1 MTCTMPRRTTS
12 PGSLRWIGS
21 PSSSTEPLVTSPRSV
36 RSRPE
41 MALRVVDL
49 PAPLAPRRATM
60 PPSGTRS
67 ETPRNTR
74 ITWSYITSMLLTDR
88 IGRDIPFPA
97 LTSLLLLAAVALRVA
112 ALLGL
117 VDGGPLD
124 LRADD
129 VLHGLDPVR
138 DDVPLLAVPL
148 LDQDRAAALVVLAR
162 DLDRVREAL
171 HSDLLEALLG
181 LVQVLEAPAHLL

>member
-1 MTCTMPRRTTS
+1 
-12 PGSLRWIGS
+12 
-21 PSSSTEPLVTSPRSV
+21 
-36 RSRPE
+36 
-41 MALRVVDL
+41 
-49 PAPLAPRRATM
+49 
-60 PPSGTRS
+60 
-67 ETPRNTR
+67 
-74 ITWSYITSMLLTDR
+74 MLLTDR

-162 DLDRVREAL
+162 DLDRVRERSEEHTSEL
-171 HSDLLEALLG
+171 QSRFDLVCRLL
-181 LVQVLEAPAHLL
+181 

>member
-1 MTCTMPRRTTS
+1 
-12 PGSLRWIGS
+12 
-21 PSSSTEPLVTSPRSV
+21 V
-36 RSRPE
+36 
-41 MALRVVDL
+41 
-49 PAPLAPRRATM
+49 
-60 PPSGTRS
+60 
-67 ETPRNTR
+67 
-74 ITWSYITSMLLTDR
+74 LLTDR

-112 ALLGL
+112 ELLGL
-117 VDGGPLD
+117 VDGGRLD

-171 HSDLLEALLG
+171 HPDLLEALLDRKS
-181 LVQVLEAPAHLL
+181 VV

>member
-1 MTCTMPRRTTS
+1 
-12 PGSLRWIGS
+12 
-21 PSSSTEPLVTSPRSV
+21 
-36 RSRPE
+36 
-41 MALRVVDL
+41 
-49 PAPLAPRRATM
+49 
-60 PPSGTRS
+60 
-67 ETPRNTR
+67 
-74 ITWSYITSMLLTDR
+74 MLLTDR

-181 LVQVLEAPAHLL
+181 LVQVLEAPAHLLGVRRRAVGALHSGADGTCRYLLSPAALG